1 MNPIPHRMSSGGRLA
16 WLVVLIV
23 LLAGCSGVDEGVR
36 TADSEA
42 ATSGSGSASASGSA
56 ADSGSASG
64 SGVSAAEQDCA
75 PVGEDLE
82 SQATDTVELQLAD
95 YAFEPDDIDVDAGVV
110 TFATTNDGAE
120 AHELAFL
127 PGGGEV
133 PFTEDGAPDE
143 EALEAAGAFELE
155 AYGPGRDCNAT
166 YELERGTYT
175 LFCIVEAPDGETHY
189 EKGMRG
195 TLDVR

>member
-1 MNPIPHRMSSGGRLA
+1 MNLSTRGTSRRGRLA
-16 WLVVLIV
+16 
-23 LLAGCSGVDEGVR
+23 LLAMLVALLAACSGADESVR
-36 TADSEA
+36 MVGSEG
-42 ATSGSGSASASGSA
+42 ATSGSGSSSGSGSV

-64 SGVSAAEQDCA
+64 SAVSAAEQDCA

-82 SQATDTVELQLAD
+82 SEATETVDLQLVD
-95 YAFEPDDIDVDAGVV
+95 YAFEPEEIAIDAGVI
-110 TFATTNDGAE
+110 TFATTNDGGE

-166 YELERGTYT
+166 YELEPGTYT
-175 LFCIVEAPDGETHY
+175 LFCIVESADGETHY

-195 TLDVR
+195 TLEVR